1 MPLEEEHRRETGTDK
16 IEGGAFA
23 GVMEDKTPF
32 MYKGGEGINAGVGET
47 EWVVSKDR
55 YKYDALFDTL
65 NPIDGKVTG
74 AAAKSEFSPHWNNM
88 RGIFEIFL
96 RMHIVLFKG
105 EAEV

>member
-1 MPLEEEHRRETGTDK
+1 MVPLEEEHRRETGTDK

-55 YKYDALFDTL
+55 YKYDAMFDTL

-74 AAAKSEFSPHWNNM
+74 AAAKSEFSTAL
-88 RGIFEIFL
+88 RTGIIRWGFL
-96 RMHIVLFKG
+96 RLCC
-105 EAEV
+105 AYPTL